1 MDGVGLQA
9 MQELLQASQRMQTD
23 LAAAKDDLAA
33 MTIEGVAADGRV
45 VAVFNGAGE
54 IQRMRIAPEALASG
68 DAEWLSD
75 QIVTAIRDAAGTL
88 RAAQDNQI
96 GPLLARMYLD
106 QDR

>member
-75 QIVTAIRDAAGTL
+75 QIVTAIRDAAGSV
-88 RAAQDNQI
+88 REAQDNQI

>member
-9 MQELLQASQRMQTD
+9 MQELLQASQRMRTD

-33 MTIEGVAADGRV
+33 MTIEGVAADGLV

-68 DAEWLSD
+68 DGEWLSD
-75 QIVTAIRDAAGTL
+75 QIVAAIRDAAGSV
-88 RAAQDNQI
+88 REAQDNQI